1 MIGLFHE
8 VTAWSN
14 PPSAPRAED
23 AKTRRVS
30 SWRFA
35 TKGSLPLS
43 RRPAPVARASGALRC
58 HRDFLRGKRG
68 WRTGSR
74 GSWSQGFGRSR
85 GLGPQQLV
93 LAERLVLAEQLV
105 SLVGPVPLGQPVRPV
120 RPEKL
125 QPAWTAWPEKL
136 RLAWTTRPVLEHVKS
151 PTFRRLGEH
160 FVPALERRLSK
171 SHA

>member
-1 MIGLFHE
+1 M
-8 VTAWSN
+8 
-14 PPSAPRAED
+14 
-23 AKTRRVS
+23 
-30 SWRFA
+30 
-35 TKGSLPLS
+35 
-43 RRPAPVARASGALRC
+43 
-58 HRDFLRGKRG
+58 
-68 WRTGSR
+68 
-74 GSWSQGFGRSR
+74 
-85 GLGPQQLV
+85 

-120 RPEKL
+120 R
-125 QPAWTAWPEKL
+125 PEKL